1 MASAEGIRWRR
12 HAAPPVGEGEGARWT
27 EFTRTPSAGA
37 PRGGHGGQ
45 VGGGGTDVASRG
57 S

>member
-1 MASAEGIRWRR
+1 MASAEGIRWRQ
-12 HAAPPVGEGEGARWT
+12 HAAPPVGEGEGARWA
-27 EFTRTPSAGA
+27 ESTRTPSAGA